1 MIKVA
6 SFGFSFYRI
15 ARLVNQ
21 DPNIRMDVYI
31 HANDYKT
38 FKSEI
43 RSDEDFLHPLDI
55 EAKRIRNLSKGIFW
69 KKQGV
74 SADLFLLSDDAPLF
88 AFPKGRSK
96 TVF

>member
-1 MIKVA
+1 
-6 SFGFSFYRI
+6 
-15 ARLVNQ
+15 
-21 DPNIRMDVYI
+21 MDVYI